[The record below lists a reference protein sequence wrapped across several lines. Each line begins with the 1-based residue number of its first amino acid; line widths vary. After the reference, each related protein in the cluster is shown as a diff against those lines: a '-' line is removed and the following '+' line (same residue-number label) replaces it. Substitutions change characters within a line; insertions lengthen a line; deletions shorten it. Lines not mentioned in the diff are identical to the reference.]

1 MQKNV
6 VLQMEGVTR
15 WHRGGR
21 TTLARQSLG
30 LGQQERLCI
39 YGRLENGIMDMYR
52 MLVGLDQPD
61 EGAIQID
68 GRMAA
73 VPKEFPYMYDLRV
86 MDYMQLPLLAEGCP
100 GSQAM
105 MTARSILKESDLW
118 SRRAVGAQFLNGFE
132 RCLLMLLMAF
142 TIKPDILIMGPCTGA
157 LNAEEEHVFWK
168 VAGQYMDR
176 WGMAM
181 LFLTDTYRV
190 PYDFD
195 RYCELKDGI
204 ITDQNCLN
212 CTGIL
217 TGDDQL

>member
-30 LGQQERLCI
+30 LGLQERLCI
-39 YGRLENGIMDMYR
+39 YGRLENGITDMYR

-68 GRMAA
+68 GRIAA
-73 VPKEFPYMYDLRV
+73 VPKEFPYLYDLRV
-86 MDYMQLPLLAEGCP
+86 MDYMQLPMLVSGRPGAE
-100 GSQAM
+100 AM
-105 MTARSILKESDLW
+105 IASRSILKESDLW
-118 SRRAVGAQFLNGFE
+118 SRRAVRAQFLSGFE
-132 RCLLMLLMAF
+132 RCLLMLLMTF
-142 TIKPDILIMGPCTGA
+142 SIKPDILIMGPCTGA
-157 LNAEEEHVFWK
+157 LNSEEEHDFWK

-176 WGMAM
+176 WGTAM

-190 PYDFD
+190 PYNFD
-195 RYCELKDGI
+195 RYYELKDGI
-204 ITDQNCLN
+204 ITVQTCLN
-212 CTGIL
+212 CYGIL